1 MENSIFKANP
11 KLDCYYETSD
21 GASFYTDY
29 SAKTHAQ
36 TLDDKTVT
44 PVHRYAVKTVATE
57 PVDVLV
63 EEIPR
68 DTEPTEPT
76 DVPVESDER
85 GGTDASEEETPQD
98 TEPTEPTDVPVES
111 DERDRTDVPVEE
123 TPQDTEPAQKE
134 PKPKNKK

>member
-1 MENSIFKANP
+1 MENNIFKANP

-21 GASFYTDY
+21 GVPFYTDY
-29 SAKTHAQ
+29 AAKTHAQ

-57 PVDVLV
+57 PVDAPV

-98 TEPTEPTDVPVES
+98 TEPTEPTDVPVE
-111 DERDRTDVPVEE
+111 E

-134 PKPKNKK
+134 PKPKTKK

>member
-1 MENSIFKANP
+1 MENNIFKANP

-21 GASFYTDY
+21 GVPFYTDY
-29 SAKTHAQ
+29 AAKTHAQ

-57 PVDVLV
+57 PVDAPV

-85 GGTDASEEETPQD
+85 GELMRQRKKRHRIQNQPSQLTF
-98 TEPTEPTDVPVES
+98 
-111 DERDRTDVPVEE
+111 RWKKHHRTRNRHKKN
-123 TPQDTEPAQKE
+123 QNQ
-134 PKPKNKK
+134 KPKSNP